1 MMDEHYTR
9 PASVSR
15 VYIDILNQI
24 FELEKKVALL
34 REENSLTRN
43 VNRLKAL
50 VENDLLQGK
59 DAAIQAGLTYHNP
72 AGERYDDTRTDCE
85 ASITG
90 TNTENLYIAEV
101 IKPIIFY
108 TYTERGQTI
117 KTLVQKAVVVVRAKE
132 NS

>member
-1 MMDEHYTR
+1 MDEHYSQ
-9 PASVSR
+9 PLSVPR
-15 VYIDILNQI
+15 AYIDILNQI
-24 FELEKKVALL
+24 FEIEKKVALL
-34 REENSLTRN
+34 REDNSLIRN

-50 VENDLLQGK
+50 AATDLLQGK
-59 DAAIQAGLTYHNP
+59 DAALQVGLIYHNP
-72 AGERYDDTRTDCE
+72 LGERYDDTRTDCE

-90 TNTENLYIAEV
+90 TATENLYIAEV

-117 KTLVQKAVVVVRAKE
+117 KALVQKAVVIVQSKQ